1 LCSNNGHEKRSKYRP
16 RDKLVNPVAYVIEG
30 LTPVKEHD
38 SYLMDLKIKNHGA
51 MTALTQGQADRG
63 QIDFLI
69 NMSNNA
75 EALCIMGFKQEYVE
89 LIIEGSD
96 ALLEVGRRG
105 ANTGSFVLRA
115 EEMNA
120 INLLMQIHDEQMDL
134 ITVRQMEKA
143 IEIVN
148 TAIQQRKTRR
158 MKA

>member
-1 LCSNNGHEKRSKYRP
+1 MRKRSKYRP

-134 ITVRQMEKA
+134 ITVRQIEKA

>member
-1 LCSNNGHEKRSKYRP
+1 MRKRSKYRQ

>member
-1 LCSNNGHEKRSKYRP
+1 MRKRSKYRP

>member
-1 LCSNNGHEKRSKYRP
+1 MRKRSKYRP

-120 INLLMQIHDEQMDL
+120 INLLMQNSRRADGFDY
-134 ITVRQMEKA
+134 RQANGKSH
-143 IEIVN
+143 
-148 TAIQQRKTRR
+148 
-158 MKA
+158 